1 MECLESPSYRRTL
14 PSTFLCRSQVQITR
28 AAATESGAT
37 ATIGLLVADTKAPG
51 SRSALS
57 CTQSSFAC
65 YIKNQPTP
73 QRNLQSIKATKPH
86 TYKVI
91 FVCSTYIPSLHFL
104 ERQNPEGVGRESH
117 SAGGSI
123 SMTPGGSAPL
133 SWCSCETGRRPSPRY
148 TSSI

>member
-1 MECLESPSYRRTL
+1 MSGISILSTDPALHLPVQESSSNHTRSSHRIWRHGRDRFARGRHESSRL
-14 PSTFLCRSQVQITR
+14 SLCVK
-28 AAATESGAT
+28 
-37 ATIGLLVADTKAPG
+37 LH
-51 SRSALS
+51 
-57 CTQSSFAC
+57 TQLSFAC